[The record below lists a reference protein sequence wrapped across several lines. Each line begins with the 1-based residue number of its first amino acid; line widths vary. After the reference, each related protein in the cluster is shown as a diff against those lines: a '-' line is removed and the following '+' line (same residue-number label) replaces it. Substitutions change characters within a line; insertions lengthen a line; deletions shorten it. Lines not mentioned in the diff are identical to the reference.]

1 MRLTVGIYRY
11 AVSEL
16 AGGGQ
21 GEGRETIGKTRWRV
35 PSLPRKSPKVVNE
48 GEGHPRVTRRT
59 SARRLILNRSRILTF
74 SFDFTAICN
83 FSSRLAGSERKKKNI
98 RSFVFVTRDC
108 NRRPSRFLFNACN
121 ALLRVE
127 DISSRQS
134 PRGER
139 DATALQRTRENSWEL
154 DKVIR

>member
-35 PSLPRKSPKVVNE
+35 LSLPRKSPKVVNE
-48 GEGHPRVTRRT
+48 GEGHPRVARRT

-83 FSSRLAGSERKKKNI
+83 FSSRLAGSERKKKTYDRLFSLLATVI
-98 RSFVFVTRDC
+98 VGPLVSYSTRVTHFC
-108 NRRPSRFLFNACN
+108 ASRISRLGKVRAEKETR
-121 ALLRVE
+121 LLCRE
-127 DISSRQS
+127 
-134 PRGER
+134 RGR
-139 DATALQRTRENSWEL
+139 IHGNWIKS
-154 DKVIR
+154 